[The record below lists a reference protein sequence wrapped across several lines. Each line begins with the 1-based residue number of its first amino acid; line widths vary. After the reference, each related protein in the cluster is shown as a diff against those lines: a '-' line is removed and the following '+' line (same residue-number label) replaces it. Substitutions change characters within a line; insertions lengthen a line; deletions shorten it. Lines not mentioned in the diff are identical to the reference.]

1 VCNYFPL
8 KVDGDNW
15 TTPFELAHGTKPDLR
30 VLFKLFSLAAV
41 RRERQ
46 GDLHLNKFESQSSPM
61 IVRGRCP
68 NSNGLQFYNLKN
80 GTFVSS
86 IDYKIQSHVTS
97 GAFFGY
103 KYQPGTFIYRLDE
116 STSIFAPTFP
126 LDTTVYVHTHSPPS
140 LATVIGIPSY
150 NNPDVYTVAFKD
162 GSISEYTPDLLSV
175 APSSVS
181 SKSTLLPSWVQGVQT
196 LHYS

>member
-1 VCNYFPL
+1 M
-8 KVDGDNW
+8 
-15 TTPFELAHGTKPDLR
+15 
-30 VLFKLFSLAAV
+30 SL
-41 RRERQ
+41 
-46 GDLHLNKFESQSSPM
+46 
-61 IVRGRCP
+61 
-68 NSNGLQFYNLKN
+68 
-80 GTFVSS
+80 

-97 GAFFGY
+97 SAFFGY

-116 STSIFAPTFP
+116 LTSIFAPTFP

-181 SKSTLLPSWVQGVQT
+181 SKSTLLPSWVQGGANAT
-196 LHYS
+196 LFLNSMPKPRHGTLQLDSNNAI

>member
-1 VCNYFPL
+1 V
-8 KVDGDNW
+8 
-15 TTPFELAHGTKPDLR
+15 
-30 VLFKLFSLAAV
+30 SL
-41 RRERQ
+41 
-46 GDLHLNKFESQSSPM
+46 
-61 IVRGRCP
+61 
-68 NSNGLQFYNLKN
+68 
-80 GTFVSS
+80 

-97 GAFFGY
+97 SAFFGY

-116 STSIFAPTFP
+116 LTSIFAPTFP